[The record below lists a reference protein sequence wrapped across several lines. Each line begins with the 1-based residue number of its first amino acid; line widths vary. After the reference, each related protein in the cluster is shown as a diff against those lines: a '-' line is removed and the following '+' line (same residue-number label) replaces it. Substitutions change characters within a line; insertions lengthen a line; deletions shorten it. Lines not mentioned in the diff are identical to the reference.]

1 MDEYIIL
8 LNCNHNI
15 KLLLIRGGYKFLANF
30 FTELVFRSEENQQI
44 DRCRLFVSALTL
56 VDVVGG

>member
-8 LNCNHNI
+8 LNCNHNL

-30 FTELVFRSEENQQI
+30 FTELVFRSEEIQQI
-44 DRCRLFVSALTL
+44 DRCRIFCSALTL